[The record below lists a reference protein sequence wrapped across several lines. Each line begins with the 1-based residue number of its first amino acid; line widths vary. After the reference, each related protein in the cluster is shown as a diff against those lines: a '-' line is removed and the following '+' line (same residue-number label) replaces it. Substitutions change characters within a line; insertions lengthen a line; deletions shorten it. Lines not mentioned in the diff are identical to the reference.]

1 MQEKERNHE
10 EIINLREK
18 FLQRPCSGGKDQG
31 KINELMNIYNIKEKN
46 YLDEIKA
53 LKKNLRQKIL
63 EIEEL
68 KKRGRRYC

>member
-46 YLDEIKA
+46 YLYKIAA